1 MYQRIV
7 VGTDGSDRAAVAIE
21 HAVALARHW
30 AAHLDLVLGC
40 GSPVMAAPYVPD
52 LAPVD
57 PNETVRACSAQ
68 LEEIAEPLRRD
79 GLAVD
84 VHVRTSS
91 GHTAVCD
98 VAAELDADLIVVGNR
113 GMAGAKRFLGSVP
126 NSVAHQASCSVLIVS
141 TG

>member
-1 MYQRIV
+1 
-7 VGTDGSDRAAVAIE
+7 
-21 HAVALARHW
+21 
-30 AAHLDLVLGC
+30 
-40 GSPVMAAPYVPD
+40 MAAPYMPD
-52 LAPVD
+52 LAPID

-68 LEEIAEPLRRD
+68 LEEIAGPLRSE
-79 GLAVD
+79 GLTVD